1 MALRSLEISLPRMA
15 SEVVRQQVAEIA
27 EALRLRT
34 DELATTLAH
43 AIAREVKLYKATAP
57 VPFETVVDGC
67 RTNIRQVLDAIATD
81 AEVDPTAATDLGTER
96 ARDGVPLASVMEAYR
111 VGFREV
117 WDAAVHEVANR
128 ARVNGDAL
136 RVLTAK
142 IHAAQDVF
150 TAAMAAAYRAEQTRR
165 LHGDESER
173 EVLIDSVLHGR
184 LFEQSSVWEA
194 ADFLRL
200 PAKGPYVV
208 VAADAGV
215 GTEALPGIESKMRSM
230 DVFSAWRRLPDLHVG
245 IVHVKTPEQLD
256 NVLALVSRLATGR
269 VGVSAQFDDLR
280 DTAAAL
286 RYARVTLR
294 GRPDQGP
301 RVTQF
306 DGSILSTAALSAP
319 EVMVKLV
326 TPTIECFAELSHE
339 ERNILFDTFRVWLEN
354 DGSLRT
360 AGELLFCHPNT
371 VRYRLHR
378 IEQRTGRSLSRP
390 RDVAEVSLAFEV
402 HRLLMWQAENP
413 GRPRPDSAAP

>member
-1 MALRSLEISLPRMA
+1 MEGD
-15 SEVVRQQVAEIA
+15 VVRQQVAEIA
-27 EALRLRT
+27 QALRGRT

-43 AIAREVKLYKATAP
+43 AIVREVKLYKATTP
-57 VPFETVVDGC
+57 LSFETVVDGC
-67 RTNIRQVLDAIATD
+67 RTNVRQVLGAIASD
-81 AEVDPTAATDLGTER
+81 AQVEPTAAADVGTDR
-96 ARDGVPLASVMEAYR
+96 ARDEIPLASVMEAYR
-111 VGFREV
+111 VGFREF
-117 WDAAVHEVANR
+117 WDVAVTGAPVNAEV
-128 ARVNGDAL
+128 L

-142 IHAAQDVF
+142 IHAAQDLF
-150 TAAMAAAYRAEQTRR
+150 TAAMAAAYHTEQTCR

-173 EVLIDSVLHGR
+173 EILIDSVLHGR

-194 ADFLRL
+194 ADYLRL

-208 VAADAGV
+208 IAADAGAV
-215 GTEALPGIESKMRSM
+215 RAEALPGIEPKMRSV
-230 DVFSAWRRLPDLHVG
+230 DVFSAWRRLPDLQVG
-245 IVHVKTPEQLD
+245 IVHVKSTEQLD

-280 DTAAAL
+280 DTAQAL

-326 TPTIECFAELSHE
+326 TPTIGCFDELSQD
-339 ERNILFDTFRVWLEN
+339 ERNTLFDTFRVWLES

-390 RDVAEVSLAFEV
+390 RDVAELSLAFEV

-413 GRPRPDSAAP
+413 DRPNPDSATP

>member
-1 MALRSLEISLPRMA
+1 MRLVESSLPRMDGD
-15 SEVVRQQVAEIA
+15 EVRQQIAEVA
-27 EALRLRT
+27 EALYGRA
-34 DELATTLAH
+34 DELATELAH
-43 AIAREVKLYKATAP
+43 AIARDVRLYKATAP
-57 VPFETVVDGC
+57 VPFDLIVDGC
-67 RTNIRQVLDAIATD
+67 RTNIRQVLSAIAADT
-81 AEVDPTAATDLGTER
+81 EFDPTAAADLGTER

-111 VGFREV
+111 VGFRGI
-117 WDAAVHEVANR
+117 WDAAVNEVANR

-136 RVLTAK
+136 RMLTAK
-142 IHAAQDVF
+142 ILAAQDVF
-150 TAAMAAAYRAEQTRR
+150 TAAMAVAYRDEQTRR
-165 LHGDESER
+165 LLGDESER

-194 ADFLRL
+194 ADYLRL

-208 VAADAGV
+208 IAAEAGVV

-230 DVFSAWRRLPDLHVG
+230 DVFSAWRQLPDLHVG
-245 IVHVKTPEQLD
+245 IVHVKSAEQLD
-256 NVLALVSRLATGR
+256 NALALVSRLAAGR

-280 DTAAAL
+280 DTAQAL

-306 DGSILSTAALSAP
+306 DGSILSTAAVSAP

-326 TPTIECFAELSHE
+326 TPTLECFAELTHE
-339 ERNILFDTFRVWLEN
+339 ERNILLDTFRVWMES

-378 IEQRTGRSLSRP
+378 IEQRTGRSLARP

-413 GRPRPDSAAP
+413 DRPKSNS

>member
-1 MALRSLEISLPRMA
+1 MDSD
-15 SEVVRQQVAEIA
+15 VVRQQVAELA
-27 EALRLRT
+27 EALRGRT

-43 AIAREVKLYKATAP
+43 AIIREVRLYKATAP
-57 VPFETVVDGC
+57 VPFELVVDGC
-67 RTNIRQVLDAIATD
+67 RSNIRQVLNAIATD
-81 AEVDPTAATDLGTER
+81 AEVEPTAATDLGTER
-96 ARDGVPLASVMEAYR
+96 ARDGIPLASVMEAYR
-111 VGFREV
+111 VGFREI
-117 WDAAVHEVANR
+117 WDAAVNEVANR

-142 IHAAQDVF
+142 IHAAQDLF
-150 TAAMAAAYRAEQTRR
+150 TAAMAAAYRAEQARR

-194 ADFLRL
+194 ADYLRL

-208 VAADAGV
+208 IAADAGTV
-215 GTEALPGIESKMRSM
+215 GAEALPGIESKIRSM

-245 IVHVKTPEQLD
+245 IVHVKTTEQLD

-280 DTAAAL
+280 DTAQAL

-326 TPTIECFAELSHE
+326 TPTIECFAELSQD

-378 IEQRTGRSLSRP
+378 IEQRTGRSLTRP
-390 RDVAEVSLAFEV
+390 RDVAEISLAFEV

-413 GRPRPDSAAP
+413 DRTNPHP

>member
-1 MALRSLEISLPRMA
+1 MGLLESSLPRMDGD
-15 SEVVRQQVAEIA
+15 VVRHQVAEIA
-27 EALRLRT
+27 EALRART

-67 RTNIRQVLDAIATD
+67 RTNVRQVLDAIATD
-81 AEVDPTAATDLGTER
+81 TEVDPTAATELGTER

-117 WDAAVHEVANR
+117 WDAAVQEVANR
-128 ARVNGDAL
+128 AQVNGDAL

-150 TAAMAAAYRAEQTRR
+150 TAAMAIAYRAEQTRR

-173 EVLIDSVLHGR
+173 KVLIDSVLHGR

-208 VAADAGV
+208 IAAEAGV
-215 GTEALPGIESKMRSM
+215 GTEALPGVESKMRSM

-245 IVHVKTPEQLD
+245 IVHVKTLEQLG

-280 DTAAAL
+280 DTATAL
-286 RYARVTLR
+286 RYARVTLH

-319 EVMVKLV
+319 EVMVKIV

-402 HRLLMWQAENP
+402 HRLLMWQAEKP
-413 GRPRPDSAAP
+413 RRPRPGSAAP

>member
-1 MALRSLEISLPRMA
+1 MA
-15 SEVVRQQVAEIA
+15 SDAVGQQVAEIA

-34 DELATTLAH
+34 GELATTLAD
-43 AIAREVKLYKATAP
+43 AIVREVKLYKATAP
-57 VPFETVVDGC
+57 LPFETVVDAC
-67 RTNIRQVLDAIATD
+67 RSNIGQVLSAISTD
-81 AEVDPTAATDLGTER
+81 SEVQPTAATDVGTER
-96 ARDGVPLASVMEAYR
+96 ARDEIPLAAVMEAYR
-111 VGFREV
+111 VGFREF
-117 WDAAVHEVANR
+117 WDAAVNGT
-128 ARVNGDAL
+128 RVKGDAL
-136 RVLTAK
+136 RVLTVR
-142 IHAAQDVF
+142 ILAAQDTF
-150 TAAMAAAYRAEQTRR
+150 TAAMAAAYRAEQSRR

-173 EVLIDSVLHGR
+173 EVLIDAVLHGR

-208 VAADAGV
+208 IAADAGV

-413 GRPRPDSAAP
+413 GRPRPNSATP